1 MPFEVLLEEG
11 VSWQWSWVC
20 PLYSEWQSRCPCWW
34 TRTELHAARAS
45 YKPEWFLRSL
55 IIPQN
60 SSSEVELPPQRQ
72 SRTELHF
79 LPASLFFTCLTVLS
93 CGWKPSVRAHP
104 GSLEETLLCKACES
118 EEGHFHQ
125 VLHPVS
131 SEATTRRVLCAHC
144 GLCSDDPSVRW
155 VTLKGSVGSWHYTT
169 DMKY

>member
-1 MPFEVLLEEG
+1 MSLL
-11 VSWQWSWVC
+11 VN
-20 PLYSEWQSRCPCWW
+20 
-34 TRTELHAARAS
+34 RTEPHAARAS

-79 LPASLFFTCLTVLS
+79 LPASLFFTCLTVFS
-93 CGWKPSVRAHP
+93 CGWKPSVWAHP
-104 GSLEETLLCKACES
+104 GSLEETLLCEACES

-131 SEATTRRVLCAHC
+131 SEATARCVCCVHTVDCAWMIPQ
-144 GLCSDDPSVRW
+144 SD
-155 VTLKGSVGSWHYTT
+155 GSLWREALVVGIIPLI
-169 DMKY
+169 KY